1 VILISMI
8 LVLMG
13 AVTLVIGYFNE
24 ERTGFIYAT
33 IATSLLA
40 ALFLVIGILRERS
53 RAKQQALLAAE
64 SSQAKDVAGTVE
76 LEDTGSDESVAPDD
90 PDASVHEVQHEA
102 QMNEI
107 NVDEDEHADWWTP
120 EAAGDDRLHGTSRPS
135 PQSNWRDNGY
145 KDVQVEVD
153 EDETPPSLWGN
164 GKPDEWRAQEQDPAP
179 PQAEPVLQRA
189 PSLTESSLAQREAE
203 RFFEALRPVRGVGPS
218 KQSDLLTSFKTLRRL
233 RNASVERIAEV
244 PGISTTLAQRIYNE
258 LHR

>member
-1 VILISMI
+1 MI

-40 ALFLVIGILRERS
+40 AIFLVIGILRERS
-53 RAKQQALLAAE
+53 RAKQQPPLAAE
-64 SSQAKDVAGTVE
+64 NGQSWAGDGDGIVE
-76 LEDTGSDESVAPDD
+76 PEDAGSDESEASHDPGAP
-90 PDASVHEVQHEA
+90 AHEA
-102 QMNEI
+102 QVHEI
-107 NVDEDEHADWWTP
+107 PINDGEHADWWTP
-120 EAAGDDRLHGTSRPS
+120 GPAGDDDHLQATPRLS
-135 PQSNWRDNGY
+135 PQSNWQDNGY
-145 KDVQVEVD
+145 KVEVD
-153 EDETPPSLWGN
+153 EDETPPSLWDG
-164 GKPDEWRAQEQDPAP
+164 GEAGEWRTQERDAAT
-179 PQAEPVLQRA
+179 PQAEPLVQRA
-189 PSLTESSLAQREAE
+189 PSLTETSSLAQRETE

-218 KQSDLLTSFKTLRRL
+218 KQSDLLATFKTLRRL